1 MMLNHLGGGPG
12 GIEHFFQQFTGPMA
26 AWWKT
31 LGSPVLT
38 PEVQQKLINSVH
50 AEVGSRS
57 IDELA
62 AERDEILL
70 GLIELR
76 TKSAEASGA
85 KRSAV
90 ELNHAG
96 GGVAAYRRL

>member
-1 MMLNHLGGGPG
+1 MHDKLVTDEMLL
-12 GIEHFFQQFTGPMA
+12 TA
-26 AWWKT
+26 AHAIAEQAS

-38 PEVQQKLINSVH
+38 PEVQKKLINSVH
-50 AEVGSRS
+50 AEAGSRS

-76 TKSAEASGA
+76 NKVAKSECTDVVIEKSTDFQ
-85 KRSAV
+85 
-90 ELNHAG
+90 
-96 GGVAAYRRL
+96 

>member
-38 PEVQQKLINSVH
+38 PEVQKKLIDSVH
-50 AEVGSRS
+50 AEVGSSR
-57 IDELA
+57 
-62 AERDEILL
+62 R
-70 GLIELR
+70 
-76 TKSAEASGA
+76 
-85 KRSAV
+85 
-90 ELNHAG
+90 G
-96 GGVAAYRRL
+96 GIALHRRIGGRAR